1 MCVDQKMLCF
11 GVSAVSLQY
20 FSSATPECSVFK
32 LVLEN
37 NDGMDK
43 KFPEFRTQNH
53 TDCVGFFF
61 SFNLIFKGYSLFLCM
76 WFGFSSKVIK
86 SLQISRGPDR

>member
-1 MCVDQKMLCF
+1 MENLLSVLPLFLASLLLAQRACVDQKMLCF

-20 FSSATPECSVFK
+20 FSSTTPECSDFK

-61 SFNLIFKGYSLFLCM
+61 FF
-76 WFGFSSKVIK
+76 
-86 SLQISRGPDR
+86 

>member
-1 MCVDQKMLCF
+1 MENLLSVLPLFLASLLLAQRVCVDQKMLCF

-20 FSSATPECSVFK
+20 FSSTTPECSDFK
-32 LVLEN
+32 LVLGN

-43 KFPEFRTQNH
+43 KFPEFLTQNH

-61 SFNLIFKGYSLFLCM
+61 FFF
-76 WFGFSSKVIK
+76 
-86 SLQISRGPDR
+86 

>member
-1 MCVDQKMLCF
+1 MLCF

-20 FSSATPECSVFK
+20 FSSATPECSDFK

-61 SFNLIFKGYSLFLCM
+61 LLILYLKDTHCFFVCGLVSLP
-76 WFGFSSKVIK
+76 K
-86 SLQISRGPDR
+86 S